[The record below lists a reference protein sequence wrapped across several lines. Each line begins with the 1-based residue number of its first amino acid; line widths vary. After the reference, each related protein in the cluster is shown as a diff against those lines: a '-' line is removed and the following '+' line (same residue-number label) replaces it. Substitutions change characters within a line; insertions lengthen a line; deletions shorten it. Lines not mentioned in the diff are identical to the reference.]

1 MNTVAASAVAFSAGV
16 VSFASPCVLPLVPTY
31 LAVIATTVPQP
42 AATGSAAR
50 PRHGRAVPATL
61 MFTAGFTAIFC
72 ALGASA
78 SALGSAISE
87 HRAVLQTV
95 SGVAVVGF
103 GVLALLTARA
113 GLFFTARDRRRWPQ
127 LQRWGR
133 AGPPVLGVAFA
144 LGWSPCIGP
153 VLGSVLALAATRGHA
168 AAGSSLLAVYA
179 LGLAVPL
186 IACSVLVD
194 RTEAFTRALGRRT
207 RHVGVASGLT
217 LVLTGALLLS
227 GQLNTVTTVAS

>member
-31 LAVIATTVPQP
+31 LAVIATAVPKP
-42 AATGSAAR
+42 AATGSSSPPER
-50 PRHGRAVPATL
+50 GRAVRATL
-61 MFTAGFTAIFC
+61 MFTAGFTAVFC

-78 SALGSAISE
+78 STLGSLVSE

-95 SGVAVVGF
+95 SGAAVVVF
-103 GVLALLTARA
+103 GVLALLSARV
-113 GLFFTARDRRRWPQ
+113 GLFAMVRDRRHWPQ

-168 AAGSSLLAVYA
+168 LAGSSLLAVYA
-179 LGLAVPL
+179 LGLALPL
-186 IACSVLVD
+186 LACSMLLD
-194 RTEAFTRALGRRT
+194 RTEAVTRALGRRT
-207 RHVGVASGLT
+207 RHLGVAAGLALVGV
-217 LVLTGALLLS
+217 GALLLS
-227 GQLNTVTTVAS
+227 GELNTVARVAS